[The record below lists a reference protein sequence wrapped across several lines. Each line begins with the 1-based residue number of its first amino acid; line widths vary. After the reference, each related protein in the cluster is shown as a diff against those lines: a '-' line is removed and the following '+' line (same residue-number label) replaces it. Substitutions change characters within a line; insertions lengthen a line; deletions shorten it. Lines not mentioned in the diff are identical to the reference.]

1 MATSRVNRRAEAGF
15 TMIEV
20 LIAVLITVVAVMG
33 IVGLITVE
41 TRSGTASRHT
51 TEAAVLAE
59 GQMET
64 LRITALAVSGTGND
78 AAPVDAEGVAGNSNS
93 IFTRAWSWTV
103 GASSIS
109 YTVTVTWNEDGPTKT
124 VKMISQRGL

>member
-1 MATSRVNRRAEAGF
+1 
-15 TMIEV
+15 MIEV
-20 LIAVLITVVAVMG
+20 LIAVLITVIAVMG

-41 TRSGTASRHT
+41 TRGGTASRHT

-64 LRITALAVSGTGND
+64 LRITALPASGAGND

-93 IFTRAWSWTV
+93 IFTRSWSWTV
-103 GASSIS
+103 GAASIS